1 MVSWLRI
8 KRLFEKE
15 GIQIAPTA
23 NVRSVGSGCCVIS
36 GHFAIIPVAK
46 KFPERKPDVGE
57 TRDGHYTP
65 FSIRRQELLANF
77 DNVFHT
83 SRELSL
89 SLFMHSSN
97 PRRLLARKIL
107 RRLKKAFPDA
117 GCSLRFRSSL
127 ELLVA
132 TILSAQ
138 CTDVQV
144 NKITPALFERFP
156 TARDYAK
163 APLEQIEESIKSTG
177 FYHNKAKN
185 IQGSCRM
192 LLERFGGEVPNTMEA
207 LTSLPGVGRKTANV
221 VLGNWFGLAEG
232 ITVDTHV
239 FRLSRRMGLA
249 GGSTPEKVEKDLVE
263 LFPKKEWTI
272 LSHALILHGRACCR
286 AQKPDCKHCRLSDCC
301 PQIGV
306 R

>member
-1 MVSWLRI
+1 MPAS
-8 KRLFEKE
+8 
-15 GIQIAPTA
+15 AP
-23 NVRSVGSGCCVIS
+23 R
-36 GHFAIIPVAK
+36 H
-46 KFPERKPDVGE
+46 
-57 TRDGHYTP
+57 
-65 FSIRRQELLANF
+65 
-77 DNVFHT
+77 
-83 SRELSL
+83 
-89 SLFMHSSN
+89 
-97 PRRLLARKIL
+97 LLARTIL
-107 RRLKKAFPDA
+107 RRLKKAFPEA
-117 GCSLRFRSSL
+117 GCSLRFRSPL

-156 TARDYAK
+156 SAKDYVE

-207 LTSLPGVGRKTANV
+207 LISLPGVGRKTANV

-239 FRLSRRMGLA
+239 FRLSRRLGLA
-249 GGSTPEKVEKDLVE
+249 VGNTPEKVEQELVV
-263 LFPKKEWTI
+263 LFPKKNWTL
-272 LSHALILHGRACCR
+272 LSHALILHGRDCCR
-286 AQKPDCKHCRLSDCC
+286 AQRPDCKRCRLNDCC

-306 R
+306 RER

>member
-1 MVSWLRI
+1 MSPL
-8 KRLFEKE
+8 
-15 GIQIAPTA
+15 
-23 NVRSVGSGCCVIS
+23 
-36 GHFAIIPVAK
+36 
-46 KFPERKPDVGE
+46 
-57 TRDGHYTP
+57 
-65 FSIRRQELLANF
+65 
-77 DNVFHT
+77 
-83 SRELSL
+83 
-89 SLFMHSSN
+89 N
-97 PRRLLARKIL
+97 PRRSLAQKIL

-117 GCSLRFRSSL
+117 GCSLQFQSPL

-144 NKITPALFERFP
+144 NKITPALFEKFRSPKDF
-156 TARDYAK
+156 AE
-163 APLEQIEESIKSTG
+163 APLERIEESIKSTG

-185 IQGSCRM
+185 IQGACRM
-192 LLERFGGEVPNTMEA
+192 LLERFGSEVPATMEE

-249 GGSTPEKVEKDLVE
+249 DGNTPEKVEKELVE
-263 LFPKKEWTI
+263 LFPRKEWTN

-286 AQKPDCKHCRLSDCC
+286 ARKPDCEHCFLDDYC
-301 PQIGV
+301 PRIGV
-306 R
+306 EKAFAGITKSKN